1 MKRYKINYL
10 ENDTGHIVNPESEQ
24 IESYSHGKAV
34 AKFLNNN
41 PNSVFKEITSERI
54 SNSSAPGFHILSKLF
69 FYFFNSTQIYANPN
83 IDKSEYDEIHFHQIV
98 NDEKEKSSE
107 NIELNFTLLFVV
119 NTITSII
126 YVLVFAVP
134 VKELALSCSLVFILS
149 TLYCRYKTILL
160 ADIIAILLFCNLV
173 YTTLSAL
180 HIIQS
185 EYQSFIGAAILFY
198 YSLKS
203 FKNCRKFNLLK
214 NSRCYPNKLSFIKHA
229 TASILFATLISSIVI
244 YIHKPSKG
252 LHADSVASTVSKTL
266 NNSGLLST
274 FEIDGTT
281 IYVPPPDGFIESSK
295 RFPDAFDKS
304 NLLPSVKLIL
314 MYFTK
319 EEYEKREL
327 GESFKRQIV
336 ADVKTT
342 RSTERIKFDDS
353 SFTKVIEET
362 EKYFTDNFQI
372 INEKTQAEVD
382 NVDEFKNKIKSVG
395 IKSAKVLTKERR
407 RVVVATE
414 YYVNN
419 DLRYILMSI
428 IMVNNKMLNV
438 YITGRNNTQAE
449 LDELIKIELNWVP
462 KIVNANN
469 QN

>member
-10 ENDTGHIVNPESEQ
+10 ENDTGHIVIPQLEE

-34 AKFLNNN
+34 AKFVNNN
-41 PNSVFKEITSERI
+41 PSSVFKEIKSERI
-54 SNSSAPGFHILSKLF
+54 SNSSVPGFHILSKLF

-98 NDEKEKSSE
+98 NDEKESSSE
-107 NIELNFTLLFVV
+107 SIELFSISLFVV
-119 NTITSII
+119 NTISSVI
-126 YVLVFAVP
+126 YVLLFAVP
-134 VKELALSCSLVFILS
+134 VKELTLSCSLVFILS
-149 TLYCRYKTILL
+149 TLYCRYKTVLF

-180 HIIQS
+180 KIIQS

-214 NSRCYPNKLSFIKHA
+214 NSRCNPNKLSFIKHA

-244 YIHKPSKG
+244 YINKPSKG
-252 LHADSVASTVSKTL
+252 LLADSVASTVSKTL
-266 NNSGLLST
+266 SDSGYVST

-304 NLLPSVKLIL
+304 NLMPSVKLIL

-336 ADVKTT
+336 ADIKTT

-353 SFTKVIEET
+353 SFKKVVEET
-362 EKYFTDNFQI
+362 EKYFVDNFKTVNEQI
-372 INEKTQAEVD
+372 QDEVD
-382 NVDEFKNKIKSVG
+382 NVDEFKNKIKSIG
-395 IKSAKVLTKERR
+395 IKSAKVLIKERR
-407 RVVVATE
+407 RVVIATE
-414 YYVNN
+414 YNINN
-419 DLRYILMSI
+419 DFRYILMSI
-428 IMVNNKMLNV
+428 IMVDNKMINV

-462 KIVNANN
+462 KIMKANN

>member
-10 ENDTGHIVNPESEQ
+10 ENDTGYIVIPELEE

-34 AKFLNNN
+34 AKFVNNN
-41 PNSVFKEITSERI
+41 PNSVFKEIKSERI
-54 SNSSAPGFHILSKLF
+54 SNSSVPGFHILSKLF

-98 NDEKEKSSE
+98 NDEKESSSE
-107 NIELNFTLLFVV
+107 SIELFSISLFVV
-119 NTITSII
+119 NTISSIV

-180 HIIQS
+180 NIVQS

-229 TASILFATLISSIVI
+229 TASIFVATLISSIVI

-252 LHADSVASTVSKTL
+252 LHADSVTSTVSKTQ
-266 NNSGLLST
+266 NESGVFST

-295 RFPDAFDKS
+295 RFPDAFKLRDAI
-304 NLLPSVKLIL
+304 PSVKLIL
-314 MYFTK
+314 LYFTK
-319 EEYEKREL
+319 QEYEKRESRL
-327 GESFKRQIV
+327 VFENQIV
-336 ADVKTT
+336 ADIKLTKAA
-342 RSTERIKFDDS
+342 ERIKFDEL
-353 SFTKVIEET
+353 SFKEVADETK
-362 EKYFTDNFQI
+362 KYFQQSLKTLNKNIQDEVADVDAFKENNTKFGIQSAQVLIENKRRLVIAVEYNMNNNLRYVLLSMILVNDKI
-372 INEKTQAEVD
+372 IN
-382 NVDEFKNKIKSVG
+382 
-395 IKSAKVLTKERR
+395 
-407 RVVVATE
+407 
-414 YYVNN
+414 VN
-419 DLRYILMSI
+419 
-428 IMVNNKMLNV
+428 
-438 YITGRNNTQAE
+438 ITGRNNSQSE
-449 LDELIKIELNWVP
+449 LDELVRIESTWVP
-462 KIVNANN
+462 KILVVNN